1 MEGSC
6 FGKISKYFLF
16 LTNFLVFALGIA
28 VMGCGI
34 WVLVDQPSFM
44 DILDKAAD
52 LCSDDNQADCDDV
65 VSNISLYS
73 SAAYIIIVIAVLAVL
88 ISFFGCCGAMKE
100 NKCMLGT
107 YFTIILALFIVMLV
121 GAILAY
127 SGDFEEKIKTPMKN
141 ALKKY
146 NDQPDADDESA
157 KTYKDAWNKVQSDLK
172 CCGIDSFTDWQ
183 DNETNFNFP
192 NNYNKP
198 EGCCESQRD
207 GGEVNVAACRAANPS
222 GENAG
227 KTYYFKGCYTAFKD
241 EVAENQE
248 LVVGIAIAV
257 VVVMFLNILFS
268 FSLCMMVK
276 S

>member
-1 MEGSC
+1 
-6 FGKISKYFLF
+6 
-16 LTNFLVFALGIA
+16 
-28 VMGCGI
+28 MGCGI

-157 KTYKDAWNKVQSDLK
+157 KAYKTVWDEVQS
-172 CCGIDSFTDWQ
+172 
-183 DNETNFNFP
+183 
-192 NNYNKP
+192 
-198 EGCCESQRD
+198 
-207 GGEVNVAACRAANPS
+207 EVNINIRIKVKINPYNYS
-222 GENAG
+222 
-227 KTYYFKGCYTAFKD
+227 
-241 EVAENQE
+241 
-248 LVVGIAIAV
+248 
-257 VVVMFLNILFS
+257 
-268 FSLCMMVK
+268 
-276 S
+276 

>member
-1 MEGSC
+1 MSN
-6 FGKISKYFLF
+6 KLNS
-16 LTNFLVFALGIA
+16 A
-28 VMGCGI
+28 
-34 WVLVDQPSFM
+34 
-44 DILDKAAD
+44 ILDKAAD

-146 NDQPDADDESA
+146 NDQPEEGSSGEAYKTVWDE
-157 KTYKDAWNKVQSDLK
+157 VQS
-172 CCGIDSFTDWQ
+172 
-183 DNETNFNFP
+183 
-192 NNYNKP
+192 
-198 EGCCESQRD
+198 
-207 GGEVNVAACRAANPS
+207 EVD
-222 GENAG
+222 
-227 KTYYFKGCYTAFKD
+227 KY
-241 EVAENQE
+241 
-248 LVVGIAIAV
+248 
-257 VVVMFLNILFS
+257 
-268 FSLCMMVK
+268 
-276 S
+276 